1 MKLSERLRT
10 ICSFVPEGSAA
21 VDVGCD
27 HAYVPIELVKEGTCP
42 CAVASDIRTGPLQS
56 AAANIAREGLSEC
69 IRTVVCDGVPADL
82 PELISSAGGTGLPLT
97 LITAGMG
104 GLMMLQILDNA
115 DTDLFSYYVA
125 SPQKDARLFRKG
137 LAARRFSIIRETML
151 EENGKYYPVIL
162 AERKN
167 EGIRMLSYDEALL
180 GPCLLKEKSPV
191 FLRYLERRRR
201 ILKEIL
207 QSVPDSREERRSEAR
222 KELEAINR
230 ALGN

>member
-115 DTDLFSYYVA
+115 DTGLFSFYVA

-137 LAARRFSIIRETML
+137 LLKKTASIIRL
-151 EENGKYYPVIL
+151 SWRSGK
-162 AERKN
+162 
-167 EGIRMLSYDEALL
+167 M
-180 GPCLLKEKSPV
+180 KEP
-191 FLRYLERRRR
+191 
-201 ILKEIL
+201 
-207 QSVPDSREERRSEAR
+207 
-222 KELEAINR
+222 
-230 ALGN
+230 GC